1 MRSPFF
7 TRPVICGLIRN
18 NGGSNNLFPRMNPNY
33 RSVRKCITLQRN
45 SKQIRLG
52 QSTFLSLQ
60 ENLEREREN
69 FLCPSTKTGQFVAHE
84 LKTWSHRKKKG
95 FCPQGKNPCSLI
107 SAHISGP
114 HLRNTLPMLERVLLA
129 AARIRMRFKLGRP
142 VEKQVLKADF
152 SERETPCDMH
162 T

>member
-1 MRSPFF
+1 MVWSNFYVKGAVSLFYAPCYLRSNLKTWWFKWFISADETQLPF
-7 TRPVICGLIRN
+7 
-18 NGGSNNLFPRMNPNY
+18 SKKM
-33 RSVRKCITLQRN
+33 CITLQRN

-60 ENLEREREN
+60 ENLEREKEN

-107 SAHISGP
+107 SAHISGT

-142 VEKQVLKADF
+142 VEKQVIH
-152 SERETPCDMH
+152 S
-162 T
+162 